1 MQINWWRRTIC
12 LPMFSKSLQHAP
24 FSKPFLASTYSATW
38 QQFHK
43 GLNTMRNLLPKVPY
57 AESNHGSR
65 FKTVVLPLNYMAP
78 TSKTHIKG
86 ENYENLSALSRLW
99 KSVLKESNLHPL
111 DISAIKYPACK
122 TVTLVPHP

>member
-86 ENYENLSALSRLW
+86 VKYENHPTIKSRKLAPRD
-99 KSVLKESNLHPL
+99 LN
-111 DISAIKYPACK
+111 
-122 TVTLVPHP
+122 PHPVNAKCQKHVDRASITPVPPT

>member
-1 MQINWWRRTIC
+1 
-12 LPMFSKSLQHAP
+12 MFSKSLQHAP

-86 ENYENLSALSRLW
+86 ENYEKPSHDMKIA
-99 KSVLKESNLHPL
+99 E
-111 DISAIKYPACK
+111 IGTAGFEPASCQRK
-122 TVTLVPHP
+122 MPKIR